1 MMYYAH
7 TQHGEL
13 MTAFEVKDRLKRGL
27 LKADQRKFFCPK
39 CHQPVRYLDYPPKR
53 PYFKHYVRQNSNLE
67 NESLWHKY
75 YKKQLAQRLQA
86 VGYSA
91 EMEVPMSHKERRS
104 DVWVDFR
111 GKKVTLEVQSS
122 LLSLQEVVER
132 EADYAEEGGQVIWLL
147 NPSPQKYQ
155 VQVNHLDRLAPFLS
169 ISPVFGLYVPFLE
182 GDKVRL
188 DQLTSFGKVC
198 QRIRLTIEDYLLLKL
213 FPPEDLIFTPS
224 TLPPSSRLSEEACRS
239 QKKRVLLSPNAYEK
253 IFLSRLYQ
261 WHKSLEDLPL
271 FLFSFADKCLWV
283 KEDAWLVRAYSYLL
297 AQEEVEEGMLEE
309 LLHQRPFKEDCLPLY
324 RNFLQA
330 GYREK
335 KD

>member
-39 CHQPVRYLDYPPKR
+39 CHKPVRYLDCPPKQ
-53 PYFKHYVRQNSNLE
+53 PYFKHYARQNSNLE

-198 QRIRLTIEDYLLLKL
+198 QRIRLTIEDYLLLL
-213 FPPEDLIFTPS
+213 SLIH
-224 TLPPSSRLSEEACRS
+224 
-239 QKKRVLLSPNAYEK
+239 
-253 IFLSRLYQ
+253 I
-261 WHKSLEDLPL
+261 
-271 FLFSFADKCLWV
+271 
-283 KEDAWLVRAYSYLL
+283 
-297 AQEEVEEGMLEE
+297 
-309 LLHQRPFKEDCLPLY
+309 
-324 RNFLQA
+324 
-330 GYREK
+330 
-335 KD
+335 